1 MKIYNQA
8 SDVISINQQAVV
20 LFTRGEK
27 FICDSLGNGMTGNWV
42 VDPEMLEDVDKVIIY
57 LRRVDDDVN
66 RIFFG
71 NYAGTRK
78 SDEPRRCTIR
88 FNSLKEVGITEANW
102 LDFAGGGQNPVS
114 YVSK

>member
-1 MKIYNQA
+1 MTIYKQA
-8 SDVISINQQAVV
+8 SEVISINQEAVV
-20 LFTRGEK
+20 LFTHGDK
-27 FICDSLGNGMTGNWV
+27 FMCDSLGNGMTGNWV
-42 VDPEMLEDVDKVIIY
+42 VDPEMLEKVDKVIIY
-57 LRRVDDDVN
+57 LRRDDEDVN

-78 SDEPRRCTIR
+78 SDEPHRYTIR
-88 FNSLKEVGITEANW
+88 FNSLKEVGTTEANW